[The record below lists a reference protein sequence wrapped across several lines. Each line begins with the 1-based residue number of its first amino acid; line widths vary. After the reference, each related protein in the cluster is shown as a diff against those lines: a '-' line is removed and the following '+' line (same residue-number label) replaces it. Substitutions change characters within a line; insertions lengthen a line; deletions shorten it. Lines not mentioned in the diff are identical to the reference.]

1 MIQIHLDETGNGDNR
16 SKRKEDGNSLVAR
29 GEMKKRGR
37 ERERER
43 GRERSKP
50 AYRRSLTAGH
60 GVHQRSST
68 GSTST

>member
-37 ERERER
+37 ERGRER
-43 GRERSKP
+43 GR
-50 AYRRSLTAGH
+50 
-60 GVHQRSST
+60 GVNRLIADH
-68 GSTST
+68 